1 VDAPGTVGEVLQHAR
16 QALGAVSQTPGLDA
30 QLLLADCL
38 RTTRSW
44 ILAHPEALVNG
55 DGGRAFQE
63 ALQRCLSGEA
73 LPHVLGWWEFYGRRF
88 QLGRQVLIP
97 RPETELLVE
106 EGLAYLR
113 VNPSRRLALDVGTGS
128 GCIGVTLAAETADL
142 RVFATDRGTAPL
154 RAARGNAARHGVAAR
169 VTFVQADLAAPLAGP
184 FDLIAAN
191 LPYVPEETLDELD
204 VARREPRLALD
215 GGPGGLGL
223 LRRMIDSLPHVLAAG
238 GRALLEIGAGQGSAV
253 VGLAHAA
260 LPTAQVSLRS
270 DLAGFDRLLVVE
282 RRP

>member
-1 VDAPGTVGEVLQHAR
+1 
-16 QALGAVSQTPGLDA
+16 
-30 QLLLADCL
+30 
-38 RTTRSW
+38 
-44 ILAHPEALVNG
+44 
-55 DGGRAFQE
+55 
-63 ALQRCLSGEA
+63 
-73 LPHVLGWWEFYGRRF
+73 
-88 QLGRQVLIP
+88 
-97 RPETELLVE
+97 
-106 EGLAYLR
+106 
-113 VNPSRRLALDVGTGS
+113 LDVGTGS

-204 VARREPRLALD
+204 VARREPRMALD

-223 LRRMIDSLPHVLAAG
+223 LRRMIDSLPHVLAVG

-253 VGLAHAA
+253 VGLAHAT
-260 LPTAQVSLRS
+260 LPTARVSLRS